1 MSTTSI
7 DEKKVN
13 REVKPTLWD
22 ALAKRTLLKA
32 LSRLQRG
39 RLVIEDGGEIYEFGE
54 SADQAEVVAHVF
66 IHHSSTYKDIIFGG
80 SIGSAEAYM
89 LDSWSSSNLLD
100 VIRLMV
106 LNLELLNKMDNT
118 RPILSRISSKIMH
131 LMNSNTTSGSRK
143 NISAH
148 YDLGNDFFE
157 LFLDPTMMYSSAIYP
172 TEDATLEQAS
182 LHKLDTICKKLR
194 LSKDDHLIEIGTG
207 WGGLAIHAAKNYG
220 CHVTTTKISQKQYD
234 HACAAVAREGLEDKI
249 TLLLEDYRQ
258 LQGQY
263 DKLVSVE
270 MIEAVGHKYYASY
283 FEKCSNLL
291 KDDGLMLIQA
301 ITIADQRYQEAK
313 RSVDFIQRYI
323 FPGGCLPSNEVI
335 ARCIAKNTDMMIVD
349 LHDIGLHY
357 AQTLADWRQRFH
369 AQIDTVKQ
377 QGFDDVFCRM
387 WEFYLCYCEGGFS
400 ERAISTAQ
408 FVFAKPGARKII
420 PLV

>member
-220 CHVTTTKISQKQYD
+220 CHVTTTTISQKQYD